1 MLPVRLV
8 PDRIPDD
15 LLGQFQRGAEL
26 GLVGK
31 AISDTEGVFVDGFH
45 WFKQEEGEKWKGG

>member
-1 MLPVRLV
+1 MTAVGVGQNWHLPHHKEA
-8 PDRIPDD
+8 I
-15 LLGQFQRGAEL
+15 ET